1 MGAEGIINNRGEKSK
16 ENHNTEGA
24 YSMPREI
31 KDSHKETRCH
41 FRMTRGEGEMGGYD
55 LKKKKAS
62 RETKRGE
69 RVLLASNFS

>member
-31 KDSHKETRCH
+31 KDSHKDRHDVIWEVGG
-41 FRMTRGEGEMGGYD
+41 MT
-55 LKKKKAS
+55 
-62 RETKRGE
+62 
-69 RVLLASNFS
+69 